1 MKKIDDID
9 DPNHYSIELEKQK
22 AEHDRMV
29 KLAEE
34 KKQVIVCSFVQSF
47 LSCVRNHAGWITWT
61 SRDVSHECSSIA
73 RASDKFKMYS
83 KDFLFR
89 FFWEH

>member
-1 MKKIDDID
+1 MIGEEGEEIVKKIDDID

-34 KKQVIVCSFVQSF
+34 KKQVIEICL
-47 LSCVRNHAGWITWT
+47 LSSSAEVLYEVR
-61 SRDVSHECSSIA
+61 R
-73 RASDKFKMYS
+73 
-83 KDFLFR
+83 FR
-89 FFWEH
+89 G

>member
-1 MKKIDDID
+1 MIDDID

-34 KKQVIVCSFVQSF
+34 KKQVITTVAFFVLCLF
-47 LSCVRNHAGWITWT
+47 LILRV
-61 SRDVSHECSSIA
+61 
-73 RASDKFKMYS
+73 
-83 KDFLFR
+83 
-89 FFWEH
+89 

>member
-1 MKKIDDID
+1 MLIGEEGEEIEKKVDDID

-34 KKQVIVCSFVQSF
+34 KKQVIIYPVCRLLPSLTREVAHCALAS
-47 LSCVRNHAGWITWT
+47 HAGVVIET
-61 SRDVSHECSSIA
+61 A
-73 RASDKFKMYS
+73 
-83 KDFLFR
+83 
-89 FFWEH
+89 

>member
-1 MKKIDDID
+1 MIGEEGEEIVKKIDDID

-34 KKQVIVCSFVQSF
+34 KKQVIIGSVAVSEVGRVGPHG
-47 LSCVRNHAGWITWT
+47 LLLV
-61 SRDVSHECSSIA
+61 SRANGQV
-73 RASDKFKMYS
+73 F
-83 KDFLFR
+83 
-89 FFWEH
+89 

>member
-1 MKKIDDID
+1 MIGEEGEEIVKKIDDID

-34 KKQVIVCSFVQSF
+34 KKQVIIGSLAVSEVAYVGQRG
-47 LSCVRNHAGWITWT
+47 LLLV
-61 SRDVSHECSSIA
+61 SRANGHV
-73 RASDKFKMYS
+73 F
-83 KDFLFR
+83 
-89 FFWEH
+89 

>member
-1 MKKIDDID
+1 MIGEEGEEIVKKIDDID

-34 KKQVIVCSFVQSF
+34 KKQVIICSLFISR
-47 LSCVRNHAGWITWT
+47 SRRARNHAGAGIVAKIIVYKVSKT
-61 SRDVSHECSSIA
+61 SKR
-73 RASDKFKMYS
+73 
-83 KDFLFR
+83 
-89 FFWEH
+89 

>member
-1 MKKIDDID
+1 MIGEEGEEIVKKIDDID

-34 KKQVIVCSFVQSF
+34 KKQVIICAV
-47 LSCVRNHAGWITWT
+47 A
-61 SRDVSHECSSIA
+61 VSEV
-73 RASDKFKMYS
+73 
-83 KDFLFR
+83 
-89 FFWEH
+89 

>member
-1 MKKIDDID
+1 MIGEEGEEIVKKIDDID

-34 KKQVIVCSFVQSF
+34 KKQVIEVCL
-47 LSCVRNHAGWITWT
+47 LS
-61 SRDVSHECSSIA
+61 SSIEVLYGV
-73 RASDKFKMYS
+73 RR
-83 KDFLFR
+83 FR
-89 FFWEH
+89 G

>member
-34 KKQVIVCSFVQSF
+34 KKQVIICSV
-47 LSCVRNHAGWITWT
+47 LEACAYLRVVEPLLVP
-61 SRDVSHECSSIA
+61 SRMVGS
-73 RASDKFKMYS
+73 
-83 KDFLFR
+83 L
-89 FFWEH
+89 

>member
-22 AEHDRMV
+22 AEHDRLV

-34 KKQVIVCSFVQSF
+34 KKQVFTGAAH
-47 LSCVRNHAGWITWT
+47 LNP
-61 SRDVSHECSSIA
+61 
-73 RASDKFKMYS
+73 FK
-83 KDFLFR
+83 R
-89 FFWEH
+89 

>member
-47 LSCVRNHAGWITWT
+47 LS
-61 SRDVSHECSSIA
+61 
-73 RASDKFKMYS
+73 
-83 KDFLFR
+83 
-89 FFWEH
+89 

>member
-1 MKKIDDID
+1 MIGEEGEEIVKKIDDID

-34 KKQVIVCSFVQSF
+34 KKQVIIGSVAVSEVARVGPRG
-47 LSCVRNHAGWITWT
+47 LLLVSCANGQV
-61 SRDVSHECSSIA
+61 
-73 RASDKFKMYS
+73 F
-83 KDFLFR
+83 
-89 FFWEH
+89 